1 MRLLACLAFLP
12 ATVQATASFASECD
26 TPSLIAKL
34 IPLASDPNLGPC
46 FKDTGYGL
54 SPKNLKLA
62 TRDQSA
68 KMCTHPECK
77 VLITKVEALNLPSC
91 SVRIGERTFDPAN
104 VLASAL
110 FACFMTIAA
119 TALATIV
126 NADAK
131 TALLAKLL
139 PFATDSNLAPCL
151 KDSGYS
157 LSFSSLLNPKLPT
170 LAQGVRMCASSACQA
185 LLGKIV
191 ATEMPD
197 SEIKF
202 GDIRF
207 NPADMFNLAAV
218 HCQ

>member
-1 MRLLACLAFLP
+1 MRLLVCLAFL
-12 ATVQATASFASECD
+12 ATALATTSYASECD
-26 TPSLIAKL
+26 KPALITKL

-46 FKDTGYGL
+46 FKDTGYRL
-54 SPKNLKLA
+54 SPKNLTLA

-68 KMCTHPECK
+68 KMCTHQACK
-77 VLITKVEALNLPSC
+77 ELITKAEALNLPSC
-91 SVRIGERTFDPAN
+91 SVRISGRTFDPAN

-110 FACFMTIAA
+110 FACFLAIAA
-119 TALATIV
+119 AALATTV

-131 TALLAKLL
+131 TALLATLL
-139 PFATDSNLAPCL
+139 PFATDANLAPCL
-151 KDSGYS
+151 KDSGYTLS
-157 LSFSSLLNPKLPT
+157 LSSLSDPKLPT

-202 GDIRF
+202 GDISF